1 MTKAIKALTLAA
13 VIALPGA
20 LHAQSMGQGYDMLTA
35 ALVSD
40 FERLGIEP
48 RGLDS
53 LTLGQLSIIR
63 SILASDATASQ
74 QKGRIESIIANN

>member
-1 MTKAIKALTLAA
+1 MTALKVLAVA
-13 VIALPGA
+13 ALIAAPVTA
-20 LHAQSMGQGYDMLTA
+20 SAQSMAAGYDMLTA
-35 ALVSD
+35 ALVAD
-40 FERLGIEP
+40 FERLDIP
-48 RGLDS
+48 VTGLDN